1 MNGLMILCDFDIKQ
15 VTKRRSEDLRNEFSW
30 LNNLKWQTIKA
41 YRNADEVE
49 EAGRHLV
56 EPPHPNARKTAKRR
70 MDNNGLAA
78 KKKRK
83 RKTNV
88 VR

>member
-1 MNGLMILCDFDIKQ
+1 MILRDFNIKQ
-15 VTKRRSEDLRNEFSW
+15 VTKRRSEDLRNEFSR

-41 YRNADEVE
+41 YENADEVE

-56 EPPHPNARKTAKRR
+56 EPPHANARKTTKRH

-83 RKTNV
+83 TNV
-88 VR
+88 VQ